1 MQNHLLIH
9 GDSLALPRDGVQYHE
24 TWPSRLRTKLDE
36 WTVINRARDGKT
48 TKELI
53 SDEEWENRRQLDLYT
68 PRVVVLQL
76 GIVDCAPRKV
86 RKIERQ
92 LVEELES
99 QLLRRISYFLA
110 TNFRSRS
117 MKRAYV
123 SPDEYRANLSAFVE
137 RAMENGSENVLFVKI
152 LSPSEKYSDQN
163 KHSAASITQYNE
175 ILSEVADEYPIVDV
189 LRPLC
194 DDGEEERQ
202 IVDEYTLDDGY
213 HLNPVGNE
221 RLGQRVIEHVN
232 RLD

>member
-9 GDSLALPRDGVQYHE
+9 GDSLALPRADVQYHQ
-24 TWPSRLRTKLDE
+24 TWPSRLRAELDE
-36 WTVINRARDGKT
+36 WTVINRAQDGKT

-53 SDEEWENRRQLDLYT
+53 SDEEWKNSRQLDLYT

-86 RKIERQ
+86 RKVEKQ
-92 LVEELES
+92 VVEELES

-123 SPDEYRANLSAFVE
+123 SPDEYRSNLSAFVE
-137 RAMENGSENVLFVKI
+137 RAMENGVESVLFVKI
-152 LSPSEKYSDQN
+152 LSPGEKYSDRN
-163 KHSAASITQYNE
+163 KHSPASITQYNE
-175 ILSEVADEYPIVDV
+175 ILSDVADEYPLVDV

-194 DDGEEERQ
+194 DDEKKERQ

-213 HLNPVGNE
+213 HLNPAGNE
-221 RLGQRVIEHVN
+221 RLGQRVIDHIN
-232 RLD
+232 LLD